1 MAETSS
7 FSSEV
12 SLNVASEVKP
22 FQSASIK
29 MYVRADLTQLA
40 KDNSSLEHRV
50 MKKVN
55 VRGKKTHN
63 VSNFQLIIEDP
74 WEKGKDSLLSIHFR
88 PPFSVVPKMQTALTK
103 KFLQLAFQA
112 NTEETSTF
120 SVKNPQVSCENS
132 SHTTLRL
139 VNSPNEILV
148 NKLSLY
154 RKQMIFS
161 SFFADSEASLGLQ
174 LYLGNFH

>member
-1 MAETSS
+1 MCGE
-7 FSSEV
+7 
-12 SLNVASEVKP
+12 K
-22 FQSASIK
+22 I
-29 MYVRADLTQLA
+29 
-40 KDNSSLEHRV
+40 
-50 MKKVN
+50 
-55 VRGKKTHN
+55 HN

-132 SHTTLRL
+132 LHTTLRL

-154 RKQMIFS
+154 RKQMIVS

-174 LYLGNFH
+174 LYLGNFHWRRLSATRWTQVEVPSQLWKGNDLWGHSFPRAFWLQRLQSKIDTIELAPV